1 MWRAGVALLFL
12 ASAGGTIYLCAEMR
26 GGMQM
31 PGGWTMSM
39 AWMRMPGESWFVAAA
54 SFMAMWTA
62 MMVAMMLPSLM
73 STLSRNSERRLT
85 VGAGYFLVWAILG
98 AAVYP
103 LGIILTTSEMRW
115 SALARA
121 VPMATGAVFV
131 LAGCVQLTPWKA
143 RLLGRCREASG
154 CGRSAWRHGLRLGMN
169 CILCCVSFMTILLVT
184 GVMNLT
190 AMAIVTTAIT
200 IERLVPSP
208 QRAARAIGV
217 IVIAAGILS
226 IWSAVPRHRF
236 HGRSLLRPALKLRQ
250 AAALQMLSLGVRPR
264 S

>member
-1 MWRAGVALLFL
+1 MWRAGGALLFL
-12 ASAGGTIYLCAEMR
+12 ASAGGTFYWCDSMR
-26 GGMQM
+26 GEMPM

-39 AWMRMPGESWFVAAA
+39 AWMRMPGQSWFVAAA
-54 SFMAMWTA
+54 SFMAMWTV

-85 VGAGYFLVWAILG
+85 LGAGYFLVWATLG

-115 SALARA
+115 TALARA

-154 CGRSAWRHGLRLGMN
+154 CGHSAWRHGLRLGMN
-169 CILCCVSFMTILLVT
+169 CILCCASFMTILLVT

-190 AMAIVTTAIT
+190 AMAIVAAAIT
-200 IERLVPSP
+200 IERFVPSP

-217 IVIAAGILS
+217 IVIAAGILTLS
-226 IWSAVPRHRF
+226 T
-236 HGRSLLRPALKLRQ
+236 GR
-250 AAALQMLSLGVRPR
+250 
-264 S
+264 